1 MTGKRKEERQQA
13 DRAVLRDLLQAHGAD
28 DAVGLPKADHEFLSQ
43 ALQRVRVALGTV
55 LNLLRPMNAATPAAD
70 ITALEM
76 RVLMRLVI
84 TEVQAAE
91 TLLPA
96 SKVSDEKALLSLVGF
111 TPPTSGR
118 VYGRATQLRPDVV
131 SLPRAVVHQTGDSA
145 GLSACG
151 VPYEADPGAA
161 VTCPACW
168 VAMGN
173 CSRCGLDSERCACR
187 FDDDLADP
195 MQVHRLDPFI
205 LDRKGGL

>member
-1 MTGKRKEERQQA
+1 MSGSLEETKARVEA

-28 DAVGLPKADHEFLSQ
+28 DAVALPKTDHEFLSQ

-55 LNLLRPMNAATPAAD
+55 LGLLRPEQGLAGAAD
-70 ITALEM
+70 FSVLEM
-76 RVLMRLVI
+76 RILMQLVI

-151 VPYEADPGAA
+151 APYAADPGAA

-173 CSRCGLDSERCACR
+173 CAHCGLDDERCACT
-187 FDDDLADP
+187 FADDLADP
-195 MQVHRLDPFI
+195 MQVHRVRL
-205 LDRKGGL
+205 